1 MKLPDFIDGAV
12 LAVIA
17 LMMLAPLILYA
28 ALTVKRK
35 PPKDWLPCEAWIVVG
50 IVALAWALKAAE

>member
-1 MKLPDFIDGAV
+1 MSDFIDAGA
-12 LAVIA
+12 LFALA
-17 LMMLAPLILYA
+17 LMMLSPVFLWI
-28 ALTVKRK
+28 ALSIKRK